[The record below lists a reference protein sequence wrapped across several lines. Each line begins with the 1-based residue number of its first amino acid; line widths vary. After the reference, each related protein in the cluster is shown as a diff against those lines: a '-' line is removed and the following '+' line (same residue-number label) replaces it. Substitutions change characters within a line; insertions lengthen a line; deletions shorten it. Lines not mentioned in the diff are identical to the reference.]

1 MYSLNNI
8 SLDTYGHIPGRQS
21 GSNLALSGFL
31 NMPSRIGETG
41 FDWAGKPGIE
51 PYVDA
56 GEIFFGGRDLNLVGY
71 IKGNDRSDC
80 EYKRKGLVGLV
91 DSFQDLV
98 TLASKWG
105 SYQVKV
111 NGPMQGEY
119 LNENYLKIEI
129 PFREPV
135 VDMTGTIPAGE
146 SAEFGIDRVSFKSL
160 GGTALEL
167 SGDRRNRTAP
177 KSETVTAYGREGYA
191 ITNTVAPE
199 LNLRI
204 YIKQPNYA
212 TFRQKINSLQALLA
226 APGMRQLTFQNDT
239 IRSFYVKDGFTV
251 DTVYSKPDFFA
262 GIVNIKLI
270 QAGVPT
276 TLAYLTING
285 NHVTIN
291 GDNIQLRVPIL

>member
-8 SLDTYGHIPGRQS
+8 SLDTYGFIPGKQS

-41 FDWAGKPGIE
+41 FDWAGKTGIE

-56 GEIFFGGRDLNLVGY
+56 GDIFFGGRDLNLVGY

-80 EYKRKGLVGLV
+80 EYKRKGLSGLI

-98 TLASKWG
+98 PLASKWG

-135 VDMTGTIPAGE
+135 VDMTGNIPAGE

-160 GGTALEL
+160 AGTALEL

-204 YIKQPNYA
+204 YIKQPNYT
-212 TFRQKINSLQALLA
+212 TFRQKINNLQALLA
-226 APGMRQLTFQNDT
+226 APGLRQLTFQNDT

-276 TLAYLTING
+276 ILAYLTING
-285 NHVTIN
+285 QPVTIN
-291 GDNIQLRVPIL
+291 ESQILINVPL